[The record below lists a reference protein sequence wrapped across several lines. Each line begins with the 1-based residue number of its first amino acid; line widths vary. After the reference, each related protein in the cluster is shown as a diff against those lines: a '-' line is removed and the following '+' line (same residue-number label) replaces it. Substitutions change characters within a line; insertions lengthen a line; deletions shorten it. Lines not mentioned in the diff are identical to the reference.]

1 MKTWKVA
8 HRMYLL
14 VGIATVVMLGLAGMN
29 WLSMSRLAAL
39 QDASH
44 QLAKQAGQMER
55 FSGLGADTYRVI
67 ADTALNRQFDDAARR
82 WRALTG
88 EVDGALAS
96 AVAMATTD
104 QDRQA
109 LQRAVKTMQRIRQL
123 YTEQYLPLAQ
133 SGAPLA
139 ALSPVD
145 DAIDKLVSE
154 FDGEMSQVA
163 IDLVAQ
169 ADEADEAFDQI
180 VLHTRLVNTVAV
192 MVGGAILAV
201 LALGITRSLTAQLG
215 LEPAEAMAVAQ
226 RIADGDLSGPRPP
239 RTPGRHDL
247 AGALATMVDSLERI
261 VRDVRGNADNLAS
274 ASLQIAQ
281 GNQDL
286 SVRTEE
292 QAAALQ
298 QTAATMQQLG
308 AVVRDNADSATQ
320 ANTLAQGASDVAARG
335 GQAVRQVVHTMA
347 DITESSRRIS
357 DIITVIDG
365 IAFQTNILA
374 LNAAV
379 EAARAGEQGRGF
391 AVVASEVRS
400 LAGRSS
406 DAARE
411 IKQLINASVERVE
424 AGAAQVHG
432 AGATMD
438 EIVQAIAQVNAIVEA
453 ISAGSATQSQG
464 VLEMGR
470 TLSEMDRNTQQNTAL
485 VEESAAAAEGLGHQ
499 AQALVA
505 MVARFQ
511 VGRQVIDAEPARLA
525 SA

>member
-1 MKTWKVA
+1 
-8 HRMYLL
+8 
-14 VGIATVVMLGLAGMN
+14 
-29 WLSMSRLAAL
+29 
-39 QDASH
+39 
-44 QLAKQAGQMER
+44 
-55 FSGLGADTYRVI
+55 
-67 ADTALNRQFDDAARR
+67 
-82 WRALTG
+82 
-88 EVDGALAS
+88 
-96 AVAMATTD
+96 
-104 QDRQA
+104 
-109 LQRAVKTMQRIRQL
+109 
-123 YTEQYLPLAQ
+123 
-133 SGAPLA
+133 
-139 ALSPVD
+139 
-145 DAIDKLVSE
+145 
-154 FDGEMSQVA
+154 
-163 IDLVAQ
+163 
-169 ADEADEAFDQI
+169 
-180 VLHTRLVNTVAV
+180 
-192 MVGGAILAV
+192 
-201 LALGITRSLTAQLG
+201 
-215 LEPAEAMAVAQ
+215 
-226 RIADGDLSGPRPP
+226 
-239 RTPGRHDL
+239 
-247 AGALATMVDSLERI
+247 
-261 VRDVRGNADNLAS
+261 
-274 ASLQIAQ
+274 
-281 GNQDL
+281 
-286 SVRTEE
+286 
-292 QAAALQ
+292 
-298 QTAATMQQLG
+298 
-308 AVVRDNADSATQ
+308 
-320 ANTLAQGASDVAARG
+320 VAARG

-511 VGRQVIDAEPARLA
+511 LGRQVIDAEPARLA